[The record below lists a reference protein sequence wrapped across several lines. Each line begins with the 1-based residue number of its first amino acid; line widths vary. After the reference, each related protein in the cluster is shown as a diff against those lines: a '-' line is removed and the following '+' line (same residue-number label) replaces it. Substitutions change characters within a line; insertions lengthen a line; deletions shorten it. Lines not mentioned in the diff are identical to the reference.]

1 MTQHSPTN
9 QAEAITPAV
18 AYFEAVTP
26 AALDSCSILA
36 ANRDAC
42 LAAMAHVGA
51 QFASVEYAGSGDS
64 GEGVDVYAYADVD
77 RRQLV
82 AMPLLKPDVGMLV
95 GLQRWETGHPFG
107 RLVVHGAVH
116 LDDTAIRQVRDLVL
130 EADPASVP
138 GVYGV
143 WIESGLPPE
152 LFEGSLAPDAD
163 LRMER
168 RLMARR
174 LALVKEELQAL
185 PAMACD
191 VFLRMRLRGLLTG
204 WRRDLERGL
213 AAAGLA
219 SKTVVSGS
227 PAAR

>member
-1 MTQHSPTN
+1 MTHSQNYPSN
-9 QAEAITPAV
+9 QAVAITTPVTDTPA

-82 AMPLLKPDVGMLV
+82 ATPVLLKPEVGMLV
-95 GLQRWETGHPFG
+95 GSQRWETGYPFG

-116 LDDTAIRQVRDLVL
+116 KRMALQDALELLCDQAIDHFGHTGFENNDGGRGAMSLSSSEGLTL
-130 EADPASVP
+130 EHSDYYTVSNDYSHTLAGAEGVPEGPAEAV
-138 GVYGV
+138 
-143 WIESGLPPE
+143 
-152 LFEGSLAPDAD
+152 
-163 LRMER
+163 
-168 RLMARR
+168 
-174 LALVKEELQAL
+174 
-185 PAMACD
+185 
-191 VFLRMRLRGLLTG
+191 
-204 WRRDLERGL
+204 
-213 AAAGLA
+213 AA
-219 SKTVVSGS
+219 
-227 PAAR
+227 

>member
-116 LDDTAIRQVRDLVL
+116 KRMALQDALELLCDQAIDHFGHAGFENNDGGRGAMSLSSSEGLTL
-130 EADPASVP
+130 EHSDYYTESNDYIHTLAGAEGVP
-138 GVYGV
+138 
-143 WIESGLPPE
+143 
-152 LFEGSLAPDAD
+152 EGPVEA
-163 LRMER
+163 
-168 RLMARR
+168 
-174 LALVKEELQAL
+174 V
-185 PAMACD
+185 
-191 VFLRMRLRGLLTG
+191 
-204 WRRDLERGL
+204 
-213 AAAGLA
+213 AAA
-219 SKTVVSGS
+219 
-227 PAAR
+227 